1 MFLKPTLSRSWALS
15 KTLYTV
21 LDFLFIVLHMLPSKD
36 TALLTVFLTCQATL
50 HLWEMS
56 HLACPY
62 LTLSVMQTKYVATIF
77 FKRIL
82 SFEFLGD
89 PPNLKWQQWQSK
101 GGGRDQV
108 LELGVSICT
117 DYKFQPPDNSG
128 KRENHWEFLPCSQS
142 PMFPPVQL
150 WILWWVKL
158 ISPGSTNIIGTSL
171 IYREVPSLS
180 LQL

>member
-1 MFLKPTLSRSWALS
+1 MVNKYILGYWDIYGVGQKVCSGVSITSYR
-15 KTLYTV
+15 KTKWTFRPNQY
-21 LDFLFIVLHMLPSKD
+21 FK
-36 TALLTVFLTCQATL
+36 CQATL
-50 HLWEMS
+50 HLREMS

-89 PPNLKWQQWQSK
+89 PPNLQWQQWQSK

-128 KRENHWEFLPCSQS
+128 KRENHWEFLPCSPS

-150 WILWWVKL
+150 WILWWVNL
-158 ISPGSTNIIGTSL
+158 NSPGSTNIFGTPL
-171 IYREVPSLS
+171 IYIEVPSLS